1 MDVNAKD
8 SLRAFRVLS
17 PFMPEYVGQQL
28 DNQHFLMQKVCKQV
42 LILAAYEK
50 YNQEQIIILRKV
62 DKRMLIEKSML
73 TRFRNTRNT
82 YIILGRVRR
91 DEPDPKCTICITLSQ
106 QETFMS

>member
-1 MDVNAKD
+1 MDINAKD

-17 PFMPEYVGQQL
+17 SFMPEYVGQQL

-62 DKRMLIEKSML
+62 DKRMLIETML

-82 YIILGRVRR
+82 DSTFWVGFVATN
-91 DEPDPKCTICITLSQ
+91 PTQNVLSVLR
-106 QETFMS
+106 